1 MVYKTHKEILAPKG
15 TIGLSKK
22 DIFSKYKKNHTV
34 FFETGTHKG
43 ESIDTAL
50 ELNFSKIISV
60 EIDQNFYLNCFDKFI
75 KEISKGKV
83 HLFFGDSNVW
93 MDRMLKLIDES
104 ALFWLDGHPDGIS
117 GYPLW
122 EELNQ
127 IKNHQIKTNT
137 IIIDD
142 IPIYFNQN
150 EVEQKLLEINP
161 NYSLQYENALNE
173 SNNDVYENY
182 RIVAYIK

>member
-1 MVYKTHKEILAPKG
+1 
-15 TIGLSKK
+15 
-22 DIFSKYKKNHTV
+22 
-34 FFETGTHKG
+34 
-43 ESIDTAL
+43 
-50 ELNFSKIISV
+50 
-60 EIDQNFYLNCFDKFI
+60 
-75 KEISKGKV
+75 
-83 HLFFGDSNVW
+83 